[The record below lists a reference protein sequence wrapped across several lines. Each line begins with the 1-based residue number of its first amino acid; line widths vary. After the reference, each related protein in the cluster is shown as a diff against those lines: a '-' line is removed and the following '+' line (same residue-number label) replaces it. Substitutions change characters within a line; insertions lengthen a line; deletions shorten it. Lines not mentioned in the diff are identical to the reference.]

1 MKKRTKLTSACAAL
15 LMSLSLGA
23 AATVPTHAIAH
34 ATDADA
40 QPLTKTKQ
48 ADNKA
53 TNNSSSSSAQSSSES
68 SSSSDDSSSV
78 SDSSSSSES
87 SSSSSESSMSSS
99 SSSTNTDAQQQSQI
113 ANQSSSSSQLP
124 KTGFGSMKS
133 ALPIVGI
140 FAGVIAVLGAVAII
154 F

>member
-1 MKKRTKLTSACAAL
+1 MEKHTKLTSACAAL

-53 TNNSSSSSAQSSSES
+53 TNNASNSTAQSSSES
-68 SSSSDDSSSV
+68 SSSASSDSSSA
-78 SDSSSSSES
+78 SDSSSSS

-113 ANQSSSSSQLP
+113 ANQNSSSSQLP
-124 KTGFGSMKS
+124 KTGFGSMKNV
-133 ALPIVGI
+133 LPIVGI
-140 FAGVIAVLGAVAII
+140 FAGVIALIGAVAVI